1 MEKKKITKS
10 EYEEGIRNQIVEDDL
25 QLNIKRNARL
35 KARVKELEKGQ
46 GGKELL
52 HEYILYL
59 IVFLAVLGLS
69 TLTLLAIV
77 FNLLF

>member
-10 EYEEGIRNQIVEDDL
+10 EYEEGIKNQIVEDDL
-25 QLNIKRNARL
+25 QLHTKRNARL
-35 KARVKELEKGQ
+35 KTRVKELERGQ
-46 GGKELL
+46 GGGELL

-59 IVFLAVLGLS
+59 IVLLAVLGLS

>member
-46 GGKELL
+46 GGKEFL
-52 HEYILYL
+52 HEYILYV
-59 IVFLAVLGLS
+59 IVLLAVLGLS

>member
-10 EYEEGIRNQIVEDDL
+10 EYEEGIKNQIVEDDL
-25 QLNIKRNARL
+25 QLHTKRNARL
-35 KARVKELEKGQ
+35 KARVKELEREQ
-46 GGKELL
+46 GGRELL

-69 TLTLLAIV
+69 TLALLTIV
-77 FNLLF
+77 FSLLF

>member
-69 TLTLLAIV
+69 TLALLAIV